1 MRRGVILLL
10 ILTTTILAE
19 AVESYSGEELAYL
32 AQELGWAESV
42 PERLELLAQIQ
53 DKLEE
58 RAPGTVTPSGLYSA
72 VAAEASDPDVA
83 LRRLAVSLL
92 GRLGDDR
99 CVAFF
104 ANNAAE
110 EADYEVR
117 RRIIEALGR
126 FTGEEP
132 AETIAYLVDTW
143 RSDDY
148 RLREL
153 ALTSWRSTGGDLP
166 VLADRA
172 VVLLEGDPYPQVRTA
187 AAEALV
193 GIEAVRGRYDYYG
206 RVYEVYRNEADPGVK
221 GALLSVLGFIGVPEC
236 LPVLSDALADPAL
249 FRAAIRGLGYMDA
262 DESRRLLRNA
272 FWSDEA
278 TNDDR
283 LDVLES
289 LARLGDD
296 DAVEMAEWLLEH
308 EPTGDE
314 AEVLA
319 ALALHPDPAGI
330 GTVADLLRRDPP
342 LPTAQLV
349 AACALLGRMAV
360 AAEAADETRRSDEAL
375 QALQDVYTGAF
386 DGPVYRAAT
395 AALIAA
401 VDDASRLEP
410 PVAML
415 KRVEYA
421 DALAALGDLYTAKG
435 DAGTGRALL
444 EYLAEEPPLAKSL
457 VVIETL
463 GRLDYPDAVPLL
475 STYARETR
483 PGTVET
489 SSAALRALG
498 RIGDRRAAPVFAEV
512 LEDPAAV
519 PARLTAAAE
528 AAVDA
533 GDPSLV
539 YPLMEL
545 LERGDDW
552 QTRAAAGRALGVLG
566 SAEALAAVGRA
577 MASDPSKTVRGESFL
592 AYCRLTDAE
601 GLPLLFTFLAGH
613 DIGLDD
619 EAMGA
624 LGDLFDR
631 LGGETVQGL
640 LAHPEPEARRLVV
653 WYLAR
658 RGATGDRELV
668 EGALGDINLLVNVA
682 AAEGLGLMGDP
693 ASAPVLLAAFK
704 ETFEPYYASRKDMSF
719 NERNV
724 NLLRRT
730 IEDAF
735 FALGVDP
742 GTVTAGTVTHAE
754 GPEVTE
760 EAQPERMRVVADALR
775 LRDAPSTATG
785 VKIGLLSAGEVVEV
799 LEVSGDWA
807 RVRTVDDVTGWA
819 CIRLEGETFLVP
831 TDEPLVPEV
840 TPVEPETPDA
850 E

>member
-10 ILTTTILAE
+10 ILATTVLAE
-19 AVESYSGEELAYL
+19 AVESSSGEELAYL
-32 AQELGWAESV
+32 AQELGWAQSV

-53 DKLEE
+53 AKLEG
-58 RAPGTVTPSGLYSA
+58 RTTGTVTPSGLYAA

-83 LRRLAVSLL
+83 LRRMAVTLL
-92 GRLGDDR
+92 GLLDDDR

-110 EADYEVR
+110 EKDYEVR
-117 RRIIEALGR
+117 RRIVEALGR
-126 FTGEEP
+126 YTGEGP
-132 AETIAYLVDTW
+132 ADAIGCLVDTW

-153 ALTSWRSTGGDLP
+153 ALSSWRNTGGALP
-166 VLADRA
+166 ALADRA
-172 VVLLEGDPYPQVRTA
+172 VHLLEDDPYPQVRTA
-187 AAEALV
+187 AAEALL

-206 RVYEVYRNEADPGVK
+206 RVYEVYRNESDPGVK
-221 GALLSVLGFIGVPEC
+221 GALLSVLGFTGVPES
-236 LPVLSDALADPAL
+236 LPVLSEALEDPAL
-249 FRAAIRGLGYMDA
+249 FRAAIGGLGYMDA
-262 DESRRLLRNA
+262 DESRRLLRDA

-278 TNDDR
+278 TNEDR

-289 LARLGDD
+289 LARLADD

-308 EPTGDE
+308 DPTGDE
-314 AEVLA
+314 AGVLA
-319 ALALHPDPAGI
+319 ALTFHPDPAGI
-330 GTVADLLRRDPP
+330 GMLGDFIRRDPP
-342 LPTAQLV
+342 PPGERLT
-349 AACALLGRMAV
+349 AACGLLGRMAV
-360 AAEAADETRRSDEAL
+360 AAEAVGERRRSDDAL
-375 QALQDVYTGAF
+375 QALQEVYSGAF
-386 DGPVYRAAT
+386 DGPVYDAAT

-421 DALAALGDLYTAKG
+421 DALSALGDLYAAKG
-435 DAGTGRALL
+435 DDGTGVALL
-444 EYLAEEPPLAKSL
+444 EYLGVEPPLAKCL

-463 GRLDYPDAVPLL
+463 GRLGYSGAVLLL
-475 STYARETR
+475 STYARETK

-519 PARLTAAAE
+519 PTRLTAAAE

-545 LERGDDW
+545 LERGLDW
-552 QTRAAAGRALGVLG
+552 QTRAAAARALGVLG
-566 SAEALAAVGRA
+566 SPEALAAVGRA
-577 MASDPSKTVRGESFL
+577 MATDPSKTVRGESFL
-592 AYCRLTDAE
+592 AYCRLTDEE

-631 LGGETVQGL
+631 LGGETVEGL

-658 RGATGDRELV
+658 RGEPGDRELV
-668 EGALGDINLLVNVA
+668 EAALGDINLLVNVA

-704 ETFEPYYASRKDMSF
+704 ETFEPYYASRKDLSF

-742 GTVTAGTVTHAE
+742 GNVTAGAVAHVD
-754 GPEVTE
+754 EVEVVE
-760 EAQPERMRVVADALR
+760 ETPPERMKVAADALR

-807 RVRTVDDVTGWA
+807 RVRTVAGLTGWA

-831 TDEPLVPEV
+831 TDEPLVPEEI
-840 TPVEPETPDA
+840 PVEPEMPDA

>member
-10 ILTTTILAE
+10 LLTTTVLAE
-19 AVESYSGEELAYL
+19 AVESSSGEELAYL
-32 AQELGWAESV
+32 AQELGWAQSV

-53 DKLEE
+53 AELEE
-58 RAPGTVTPSGLYSA
+58 WPFGTPVPGGLYAA
-72 VAAEASDPDVA
+72 VVAEADDPDVA
-83 LRRLAVSLL
+83 LRRLAVTLL
-92 GRLGDDR
+92 GLVGDDR

-104 ANNAAE
+104 KNSATDE
-110 EADYEVR
+110 KDYEVR

-126 FTGEEP
+126 YTGEEP
-132 AETIAYLVDTW
+132 AAAIGWLLDAW
-143 RSDDY
+143 HSDDY

-153 ALTSWRSTGGDLP
+153 ALGSWKSTGGARSA
-166 VLADRA
+166 LADRA
-172 VVLLEGDPYPQVRTA
+172 VGLLEDDPYPQVRKA
-187 AAEALV
+187 AAEALL
-193 GIEAVRGRYDYYG
+193 GIEAVRGRYDCYG
-206 RVYEVYRNEADPGVK
+206 RVYEVYRNETDPGVK
-221 GALLSVLGFIGVPEC
+221 GALLSVLGFIGVPES
-236 LPVLSDALADPAL
+236 LPVLSEALEAPAL
-249 FRAAIRGLGYMDA
+249 FRAAIGGLGYTDA

-272 FWSDEA
+272 FWSGEA
-278 TNDDR
+278 TNEDR

-289 LARLGDD
+289 LARLADD
-296 DAVEMAEWLLEH
+296 ETVELAEWLLDND
-308 EPTGDE
+308 PPGDE

-319 ALALHPDPAGI
+319 ALTLHPDPAGI
-330 GTVADLLRRDPP
+330 GMVGDFIRRDPP
-342 LPTAQLV
+342 PPPEQMF
-349 AACALLGRMAV
+349 AACGLLGRMAV
-360 AAEAADETRRSDEAL
+360 AAEAAGERRRADDAL
-375 QALQDVYTGAF
+375 QVLQDVYSGAF
-386 DGPVYRAAT
+386 DASVYDAAT
-395 AALIAA
+395 AALVAA
-401 VDDASRLEP
+401 VDDASWLES

-421 DALAALGDLYTAKG
+421 DALSALGDLYAAKG
-435 DAGTGRALL
+435 DAGTGEELL
-444 EYLAEEPPLAKSL
+444 EYLGEEPPLEKCL

-463 GRLDYPDAVPLL
+463 GGLGYSGAVPLL
-475 STYARETR
+475 STYAREAR

-498 RIGDRRAAPVFAEV
+498 RIGDRRAAPVLAEV

-545 LERGDDW
+545 LERGEDW
-552 QTRAAAGRALGVLG
+552 ETRAAAARALGVLG
-566 SAEALAAVGRA
+566 SPEALAAVGRA
-577 MASDPSKTVRGESFL
+577 MASDPSKTVRGEAFL
-592 AYCRLTDAE
+592 AYCRLTDEE

-619 EAMGA
+619 KAMGA
-624 LGDLFDR
+624 LTGLFDR
-631 LGGETVQGL
+631 LGGETVTGL
-640 LAHPEPEARRLVV
+640 LTHPEPEARRLTV
-653 WYLAR
+653 WFLAR
-658 RGATGDRELV
+658 RGETGDRELV
-668 EGALGDINLLVNVA
+668 EAALGDINLLVNTA

-704 ETFEPYYASRKDMSF
+704 ETFEPYYASRKDLSF
-719 NERNV
+719 SERNV

-742 GTVTAGTVTHAE
+742 TTVTPGTVAH
-754 GPEVTE
+754 TE
-760 EAQPERMRVVADALR
+760 EVAPVEETTPERMKVAADALR

-807 RVRTVDDVTGWA
+807 RVRTVDGLTGWA
-819 CIRLEGETFLVP
+819 CIRLEGETFLTP

-840 TPVEPETPDA
+840 IHVEPET

>member
-1 MRRGVILLL
+1 MRRAVIFL
-10 ILTTTILAE
+10 IILAATVLAE
-19 AVESYSGEELAYL
+19 AIVPSPGEELAYL
-32 AQELGWAESV
+32 AQELGWAQSV

-53 DKLEE
+53 ARLE
-58 RAPGTVTPSGLYSA
+58 AGPSPAVVPSGLYAA

-83 LRRLAVSLL
+83 LRRLAITLL
-92 GRLGDDR
+92 GLLGDDR

-104 ANNAAE
+104 SNNAAGE
-110 EADYEVR
+110 DDYEVR
-117 RRIIEALGR
+117 RRIIVALGR
-126 FTGEEP
+126 YAGEEP
-132 AETIAYLVDTW
+132 AAAIARLVDAW

-153 ALTSWRSTGGDLP
+153 ALSSWRKTGGNLAA
-166 VLADRA
+166 LADRA
-172 VVLLEGDPYPQVRTA
+172 VEALEDDPYPQVRTA

-193 GIEAVRGRYDYYG
+193 GIEVVRGRYDYFG
-206 RVYEVYRNEADPGVK
+206 RVYEAYRNESDPGVR
-221 GALLSVLGFIGVPEC
+221 GALLSVLGFTGVPEA
-236 LPVLSDALADPAL
+236 LPVLSEALEDPAL
-249 FRAAIRGLGYMDA
+249 YRAAVAGLGYTDS
-262 DESRRLLRNA
+262 DESRRLLRDA

-289 LARLGDD
+289 LARLADD
-296 DAVEMAEWLLEH
+296 ETIEMAEWLLEH
-308 EPTGDE
+308 EPAGDE
-314 AEVLA
+314 DGVLA
-319 ALALHPDPAGI
+319 ALALHPDPEGVGLMEDFI
-330 GTVADLLRRDPP
+330 GRDPP
-342 LPTAQLV
+342 PSAGQLV
-349 AACALLGRMAV
+349 AACGLLGRMAV
-360 AAEAADETRRSDEAL
+360 AARAAGEERRFDDAVGAL
-375 QALQDVYTGAF
+375 QEVYSGAF
-386 DGPVYRAAT
+386 DGPVFDAAT
-395 AALIAA
+395 AALVAA
-401 VDDASRLEP
+401 VDDASQLEP

-415 KRVEYA
+415 ERVEHA
-421 DALAALGDLYTAKG
+421 RALAALGDLYAAKG
-435 DAGTGRALL
+435 DTGTGRELL
-444 EYLAEEPPLAKSL
+444 EYLVEEPPLAKCL

-463 GRLDYPDAVPLL
+463 GRLEYAYAVPIL
-475 STYARETR
+475 STYAREKR

-498 RIGDRRAAPVFAEV
+498 RIGDSRAAPVLAEV

-552 QTRAAAGRALGVLG
+552 QTRAAAARALGVLG

-577 MASDPSKTVRGESFL
+577 MASDPSKTVRGEAFL
-592 AYCRLTDAE
+592 AYCRLTDE
-601 GLPLLFTFLAGH
+601 GGLDLLFTFLAGH
-613 DIGLDD
+613 DVGLDD
-619 EAMGA
+619 EAMDAIAG
-624 LGDLFDR
+624 LFDR

-640 LAHPEPEARRLVV
+640 LSHPEPEARRLAV

-658 RGATGDRELV
+658 RGAPGDRELV
-668 EGALGDINLLVNVA
+668 EAALGDINLLVNVA

-704 ETFEPYYASRKDMSF
+704 ETFEPYYASRKDLSF

-742 GTVTAGTVTHAE
+742 GTVTPGAVTHE
-754 GPEVTE
+754 GPGVIVETT
-760 EAQPERMRVVADALR
+760 PERMKVVVDALR

-785 VKIGLLSAGEVVEV
+785 EKIGLLAAGEVVEV

-807 RVRTVDDVTGWA
+807 RVRTIGGVTGWA
-819 CIRLEGETFLVP
+819 CIQLEGETFLVP
-831 TDEPLVPEV
+831 TDEPLVPPE
-840 TPVEPETPDA
+840 EPEEPESPDG